1 MDAVYRGHIAM
12 EKSVEQEIVENNTS
26 ITRLLKRNEE
36 LFQKALDKSTTV
48 SVRNEDRIRIPS
60 GFIGTRY
67 LFVEEGRLKDLVPDQ
82 TTRSNI
88 AYAMQLSDFYRYALN
103 RFYIWGSVKTMLCK
117 SAIINLVAIMEALIL
132 ESANCINDY
141 CKQCPRI
148 DKCKSNITKYD
159 RYSMKTALR
168 KLCELKLLPISKED
182 EAFLNELFGYR
193 DRIHIRLSENNEFTN
208 DIFNRSL
215 HNKAAKYVKQVC
227 DLLYENALPF
237 YDSCIEHRE
246 NVEAVIRS
254 KRDNH
259 FSDLHL

>member
-1 MDAVYRGHIAM
+1 MTQNL
-12 EKSVEQEIVENNTS
+12 EKEIIENNVS
-26 ITRLLKRNEE
+26 ITRLLKYNEE
-36 LFQKALDKSTTV
+36 LLQKAASIENKHV
-48 SVRNEDRIRIPS
+48 SIKNEDRIRIPS
-60 GFIGTRY
+60 GLIGTRF
-67 LFVEEGRLKDLVPDQ
+67 LFVEEGHLQELIPDRV
-82 TTRSNI
+82 TRSNI
-88 AYAMQLSDFYRYALN
+88 AYAMQLSDFYRYTLN
-103 RFYIWGSVKTMLCK
+103 RFYIWGSVETMLCK

-132 ESANCINDY
+132 ESANCINNY

-148 DKCKSNITKYD
+148 DRCKSNLTKKD

-168 KLCELKLLPISKED
+168 KLCKLRLLPISDED
-182 EAFLNELFGYR
+182 EAFFNELFGYR

-215 HNKAAKYVKQVC
+215 HNKAAKYVKRVC

-259 FSDLHL
+259 FSDLH